1 MDMQIWMY
9 SHPLY
14 FYRKNLYQ
22 YGLLSFFLRFFPM
35 QFLGAVVLVP
45 IIWLAIQNI
54 LFREHPCINDSY
66 NLPNLSKF
74 VPIDAFSQRTNKQT
88 LTNLQ
93 DVRVCYITNCVPI
106 QSWALNVLF
115 HMLL

>member
-1 MDMQIWMY
+1 MTLAFAWGWQFVSIWTIIIF
-9 SHPLY
+9 SL
-14 FYRKNLYQ
+14 KI
-22 YGLLSFFLRFFPM
+22 LSNAIPW
-35 QFLGAVVLVP
+35 AVVLVL
-45 IIWLAIQNI
+45 IIGLAIQNI